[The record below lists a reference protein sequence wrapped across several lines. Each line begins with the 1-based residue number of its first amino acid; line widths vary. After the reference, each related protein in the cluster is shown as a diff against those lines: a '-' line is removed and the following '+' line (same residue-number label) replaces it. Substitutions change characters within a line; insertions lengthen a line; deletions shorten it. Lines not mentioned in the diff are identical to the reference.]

1 MLNNYDHFS
10 DSFES
15 WVQHL
20 KKGSSLIELV
30 NKSVQFKCGEHD
42 FYLVPVT
49 ALDLRENQNIMLLKK
64 WREANQFAYPT
75 RFPVTVKGTEN
86 WLTSGVL
93 NNNSRMLYWITDSN
107 LIKFGHIGLV
117 KLTQQ
122 SNLEIDNVLRG
133 EQGHSGLMTQAML
146 TLEEL
151 IENEFSLEEI
161 TLRVLKSNS
170 HAVSFYQRLNYAITE
185 ETALIEVRDG
195 EKVNLIPGSP
205 AIDTFFTM
213 SKSLVD
219 SRPVPDQILTAGPS
233 ISGREISYVSE
244 AVSTGWNHRHS
255 DFITRF
261 EKTFADYVGAK
272 YAMATSSCTGAL
284 HLALL
289 TLGVGPGDE
298 VIVPDVTWVATASA
312 VMYTGAKPVF
322 ADINKNDW
330 TINLDSMQSLIN
342 DRTKAIMPVHLY
354 GYGASMNPLMK
365 IARENKLFVVE
376 DAAPAI
382 GTEIDGKRAG
392 NFGDF
397 GCFSFQGAK
406 LLVTGEGGM
415 LVTDDEDLFKQAK
428 KIQDHGRKPG
438 TFWIEQLGHKYKMNN
453 ITSAL
458 GLAQIERVENQIFR
472 KRRINSWYRE
482 SLADVNSISFQEES
496 SCTKSICWM
505 TSFTLNDNA
514 PLTRDSLI
522 DALKDDGIDSRPV
535 FPAISQYPIW
545 KYVPQ
550 AQPNALKIGAS
561 GINLPSGVSLSKSA
575 IEKVCSSIRKS
586 LLV

>member
-1 MLNNYDHFS
+1 
-10 DSFES
+10 
-15 WVQHL
+15 
-20 KKGSSLIELV
+20 
-30 NKSVQFKCGEHD
+30 
-42 FYLVPVT
+42 
-49 ALDLRENQNIMLLKK
+49 
-64 WREANQFAYPT
+64 
-75 RFPVTVKGTEN
+75 
-86 WLTSGVL
+86 
-93 NNNSRMLYWITDSN
+93 
-107 LIKFGHIGLV
+107 
-117 KLTQQ
+117 
-122 SNLEIDNVLRG
+122 
-133 EQGHSGLMTQAML
+133 
-146 TLEEL
+146 
-151 IENEFSLEEI
+151 
-161 TLRVLKSNS
+161 
-170 HAVSFYQRLNYAITE
+170 
-185 ETALIEVRDG
+185 
-195 EKVNLIPGSP
+195 
-205 AIDTFFTM
+205 
-213 SKSLVD
+213 
-219 SRPVPDQILTAGPS
+219 
-233 ISGREISYVSE
+233 
-244 AVSTGWNHRHS
+244 
-255 DFITRF
+255 
-261 EKTFADYVGAK
+261 
-272 YAMATSSCTGAL
+272 
-284 HLALL
+284 
-289 TLGVGPGDE
+289 
-298 VIVPDVTWVATASA
+298 
-312 VMYTGAKPVF
+312 
-322 ADINKNDW
+322 
-330 TINLDSMQSLIN
+330 
-342 DRTKAIMPVHLY
+342 
-354 GYGASMNPLMK
+354 MNPLMK